1 MTKQSKKPL
10 PPLKAIRKH
19 CLDCVGNC
27 CVEVRTCTGTDCRLW
42 PYRFGTNP
50 FRKAMSETERTK
62 RDERM
67 NHRHIPR

>member
-27 CVEVRTCTGTDCRLW
+27 CVEFRTCTGNEGVILSKGAE
-42 PYRFGTNP
+42 FAHLL
-50 FRKAMSETERTK
+50 K
-62 RDERM
+62 
-67 NHRHIPR
+67 